1 MMRHL
6 PLRNEAGQA
15 AALVALL
22 LFLVFL
28 PLAALAIDGG
38 IVYLMRRDLQNVADA
53 AALAACVD
61 LANGGNSSS
70 ALSAAT
76 STVANNLGTF
86 ADYVGPTP
94 PTTNIGAGVTLIR
107 GIEVSDVE
115 TRVALQRMAPTVLTQ
130 FVGRGQTPVTAQ
142 ARCGANAGG
151 GVLPVAVQRFDGRD
165 PGATYVDHIAA
176 EGAPLYTTEVPVPF
190 WHNTQYDYDVMV
202 PLPES
207 QWVAS
212 PSNPGPQFSLVGQSS
227 ESNNTPSSMNGLV
240 SLDIRNVAAGAGQLE
255 FYNGVT
261 SGQANTYKDV
271 TAQYLCA
278 HGYPGPFPQVGSQ
291 IAELMGV
298 SASFGPG
305 TIRSCQYSVGDEVVA
320 IVYDGYVWTTPD
332 FQVTLTPRSDAN
344 GVRAGGYPNTLA
356 SAVQYSLTL
365 ATAGPATWFN
375 PLSFDLTFVLSQ
387 PAPSDLHIL
396 LNGNSVTPGTPYRVP
411 NVVQSVGWSGTV
423 AMYVDSAGPLIT
435 QTTSYLGGVN
445 LVAESVGLGH
455 TRGDSSQ
462 FGFMVAQDFA
472 VGTDDART
480 FVNQGGSQNVNL
492 NTLGINENCNSVP
505 VYADVVGGAWNDY
518 FSSSQSAAI
527 KVKGNPQSVNF
538 GLSANTTGLNDT
550 PLTLRLTVGP
560 NAIGGCNVAQAHS
573 VDVALAVLQP
583 LDNMATINNFVI
595 IQGFVVMRIDAIT
608 SNDVLAHVV
617 SPLYPDLS
625 QITVGLRPRLVPWN

>member
-22 LFLVFL
+22 LFFVFL

-38 IVYLMRRDLQNVADA
+38 IVYLVRRDLQNVADA

-61 LANGGNSSS
+61 LANGGDSGS
-70 ALSAAT
+70 ALGAAT
-76 STVANNLGTF
+76 GTVANNLGTYS
-86 ADYVGPTP
+86 DYVGSTP
-94 PTTNIGAGVTLIR
+94 PTSNIGAGVSLIK
-107 GIEVSDVE
+107 GIEVSGVE

-130 FVGRGQTPVTAQ
+130 FVRRGQTPVTAQ

-151 GVLPVAVQRFDGRD
+151 GVLPVAVQRFDGRS

-176 EGAPLYTTEVPVPF
+176 EGAPLYTTEEPDEDF
-190 WHNTQYDYDVMV
+190 AYNDQYDYWVSV
-202 PLPES
+202 PLPLPG
-207 QWVAS
+207 WVAS
-212 PSNPGPQFSLVGQSS
+212 PDNPGPQFSLVGQSS

-261 SGQANTYKDV
+261 SGQANTYKDC
-271 TAQYLCA
+271 TSQYLCA

-305 TIRSCQYSVGDEVVA
+305 TIGDCQYKVGDDVVA

-332 FQVTLTPRSDAN
+332 FQVILTPGSDAN
-344 GVRAGGYPNTLA
+344 GVRSGGYPNTLA

-365 ATAGPATWFN
+365 DTAGPATWFN
-375 PLSFDLTFVLSQ
+375 ALSFDLTFVLSQ
-387 PAPSDLHIL
+387 PVPSDLHIFL
-396 LNGNSVTPGTPYRVP
+396 DGNPVTPGTPIRIP
-411 NVVQSVGWSGTV
+411 NVFQSIGWSGTV

-435 QTTSYLGGVN
+435 QTNSYLGGVS

-462 FGFMVAQDFA
+462 FGFMVSQDFA

-480 FVNQGGSQNVNL
+480 FVNQGGAQNINL
-492 NTLGINENCNSVP
+492 NTLGINENCNTVP
-505 VYADVVGGAWNDY
+505 VYADIIGGAWDDY
-518 FSSSQSAAI
+518 FSSSQNATV
-527 KVKGNPQSVNF
+527 KVKPTPQSVNF
-538 GLSANTTGLNDT
+538 GLTANTTGRNDT

-560 NAIGGCNVAQAHS
+560 NACTNARAHY

-583 LDNMATINNFVI
+583 LPNQATINNFVI

-608 SNDVLAHVV
+608 SNDVLAHVI
-617 SPLYPDLS
+617 SPLYSDLS
-625 QITVGLRPRLVPWN
+625 QITAGLRPRLVPWN